1 MEKEFSY
8 ALYNHKDK
16 YIIPICYYN
25 VDEAFSDMM
34 GKDNPN
40 DFYIIVLSN
49 QS

>member
-16 YIIPICYYN
+16 YIIPVCYYDIN
-25 VDEAFSDMM
+25 DAFSDMQD
-34 GKDNPN
+34 KDNPQ
-40 DFYIIVLSN
+40 DYYVIVLAN